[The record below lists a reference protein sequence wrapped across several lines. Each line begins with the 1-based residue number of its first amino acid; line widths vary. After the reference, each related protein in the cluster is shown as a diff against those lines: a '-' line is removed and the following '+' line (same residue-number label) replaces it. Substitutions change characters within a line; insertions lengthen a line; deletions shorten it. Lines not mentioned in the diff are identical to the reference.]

1 MAPWACRLDHRHPPR
16 LREVAMLEVYTAQT
30 PNGIKVPIALEE
42 LGLPYRIVP
51 VDLLAGAQRAP
62 AFLALNPNG
71 RIPVLVDRE
80 APGGPLCLAESGAI
94 LLHLAETAGQLMP
107 AGRHARAE
115 ALHWLFLQV
124 SSIGPV
130 FGTLRALSR
139 EPSGAAVAAR
149 FSDEAQRLLALVER
163 RLASAPWLAGDA
175 YSIADIACFGW
186 LRAADYAGIGVG
198 AAGNVARWLD
208 RIDARPA
215 VQRALATL
223 ARAIAAQAA

>member
-1 MAPWACRLDHRHPPR
+1 
-16 LREVAMLEVYTAQT
+16 MLEVYTAQT

-71 RIPVLVDRE
+71 RIPLLVDRE

-107 AGRHARAE
+107 VRGHARAE

-149 FSDEAQRLLALVER
+149 FRDEAQRLLDLVER
-163 RLASAPWLAGDA
+163 RLASEPWLAGDA

-186 LRAADYAGIGVG
+186 LRAADYAGIDVG
-198 AAGNVARWLD
+198 AAGHVARWLD

-223 ARAIAAQAA
+223 SRAIAAQAA

>member
-1 MAPWACRLDHRHPPR
+1 
-16 LREVAMLEVYTAQT
+16 MLEVYTAQT

-51 VDLLAGAQRAP
+51 VDLLGGAQRAP

-107 AGRHARAE
+107 AHGHARAE
-115 ALHWLFLQV
+115 ALYWLFLQV

-149 FSDEAQRLLALVER
+149 FRDEAQRLLALVER
-163 RLASAPWLAGDA
+163 RLASDPWLAGDA

-198 AAGNVARWLD
+198 AGGHVARWLD

-215 VQRALATL
+215 VQQALATL
-223 ARAIAAQAA
+223 ARAIAAHAA